1 MAENV
6 CKMACYEAKTSVLL
20 GINLRTFHVKPPYYW
35 TKKSDVFGFP
45 GGNDAKILLS
55 LILRYLRNEARLGD
69 FRGPSQ
75 PVNDWVREPECI
87 RKMSPEKI
95 AHSSDD
101 AIFQA
106 FPEMHNIGLL

>member
-6 CKMACYEAKTSVLL
+6 CKKACYEAKTSVLL

-55 LILRYLRNEARLGD
+55 LILRYLRTRQGLVTSEA
-69 FRGPSQ
+69 
-75 PVNDWVREPECI
+75 
-87 RKMSPEKI
+87 
-95 AHSSDD
+95 
-101 AIFQA
+101 
-106 FPEMHNIGLL
+106 LLSTLTTGSENRNA

>member
-1 MAENV
+1 MFLVFRADMTQN
-6 CKMACYEAKTSVLL
+6 
-20 GINLRTFHVKPPYYW
+20 PP
-35 TKKSDVFGFP
+35 FP
-45 GGNDAKILLS
+45 DFAIFED
-55 LILRYLRNEARLGD
+55 EARLGD

-87 RKMSPEKI
+87 RKMPPEKI

-106 FPEMHNIGLL
+106 FPEMQHRTSLSKRYRYLPQRSPMFFVENKA